1 VLIFCLLSIVSCA
14 SKRDPNLAIGA
25 ATLQCQ
31 VECVSVSK
39 AFVKEH
45 AELFDEDIKLRAALK
60 LCNEKP

>member
-1 VLIFCLLSIVSCA
+1 
-14 SKRDPNLAIGA
+14 
-25 ATLQCQ
+25 
-31 VECVSVSK
+31 VSK